1 MNLTT
6 LPTQLTSNSNT
17 DTFSNSDELSSAS
30 SDYIETSESSA
41 LSKTIAPNIII
52 LTDALTDTTIS
63 WRIHNCK
70 ISEKILNQD
79 VPMQFLYYY
88 DSLDDAVKQANP
100 LSPALLAK
108 FNTPMSANDAAE
120 LIGIDKALIMS
131 PWHVKVMGSLVVF
144 SEALQLAVRLHWTNT
159 GKATQQIYTKDADD
173 ALKAAFK
180 EWQFFGR
187 VDVLYKND
195 KQTLVS
201 NDEQNISDEPLLTID
216 ASTDYQQLLATHAL
230 TLIAKLEADKAEL
243 PWFEAA
249 ILERIA

>member
-6 LPTQLTSNSNT
+6 LPTQLSSNSNT
-17 DTFSNSDELSSAS
+17 DTFSNSDELLSAS
-30 SDYIETSESSA
+30 SDNSSSESSA
-41 LSKTIAPNIII
+41 LSKTIAPNAII
-52 LTDALTDTTIS
+52 LADALTDTTIS

-100 LSPALLAK
+100 LSSALLAK
-108 FNTPMSANDAAE
+108 FNTPMSANDAAK
-120 LIGIDKALIMS
+120 LIGIDEALIVR
-131 PWHVKVMGSLVVF
+131 PWHIKVIGSLVVF

-195 KQTLVS
+195 KQTLAS
-201 NDEQNISDEPLLTID
+201 IDEQNISNEPLLTID

>member
-6 LPTQLTSNSNT
+6 LPTQLSSNSNT
-17 DTFSNSDELSSAS
+17 DTFSNSDELLSAS
-30 SDYIETSESSA
+30 SDNSSSESSA
-41 LSKTIAPNIII
+41 LSKTIAPNAII
-52 LTDALTDTTIS
+52 LADALTDTTIS

-79 VPMQFLYYY
+79 VPMQFLYHY

-108 FNTPMSANDAAE
+108 FNTPMSANDAAK
-120 LIGIDKALIMS
+120 LIGIDEALITS

-173 ALKAAFK
+173 ALKVAFK

-195 KQTLVS
+195 KQTLAS
-201 NDEQNISDEPLLTID
+201 IDEQNISNEPLLTID

>member
-6 LPTQLTSNSNT
+6 LPTQLSSNSNT
-17 DTFSNSDELSSAS
+17 DTFSNSDELLSAS
-30 SDYIETSESSA
+30 SDNSSSESSA
-41 LSKTIAPNIII
+41 LSKTIAPNAVI
-52 LTDALTDTTIS
+52 LADALTDTTIS

-100 LSPALLAK
+100 LSSALLAK
-108 FNTPMSANDAAE
+108 FNTPMSANDAAK
-120 LIGIDKALIMS
+120 LIGIDEALIVR
-131 PWHVKVMGSLVVF
+131 PWHIKVIGSLVVF

-195 KQTLVS
+195 KQTLAS
-201 NDEQNISDEPLLTID
+201 IDEQNISNEPLLTID

>member
-6 LPTQLTSNSNT
+6 LPTQLSSHSNA
-17 DTFSNSDELSSAS
+17 DTFSNSDKLSSAS
-30 SDYIETSESSA
+30 SDDIESSESGA
-41 LSKTIAPNIII
+41 VPKTIAPNAII
-52 LTDALTDTTIS
+52 LADALTDTTIS

-70 ISEKILNQD
+70 ISEKTLTQD
-79 VPMQFLYYY
+79 MPLAFLYYY
-88 DSLDDAVKQANP
+88 DSLDDAIKQTHP
-100 LSPALLAK
+100 LTPALLAQ
-108 FNTPMSANDAAE
+108 FNTPMTASEAAK
-120 LIGIDKALIMS
+120 LIGIDKALITS
-131 PWHVKVMGSLVVF
+131 PWHVKVIGSLVVF

-159 GKATQQIYTKDADD
+159 GKATQQVYTKDADD
-173 ALKAAFK
+173 AMTAAFK

-195 KQTLVS
+195 KQDLVS
-201 NDEQNISDEPLLTID
+201 IDEQSANDEPLIIIN

-230 TLIAKLEADKAEL
+230 TIVAKLEADKAEL